1 MTTSSTKLDR
11 PMFTT
16 TLLVILAV
24 TIPIIM
30 FSDSAGPYITDLYN
44 TITSH
49 LGWIYQWYAVF
60 ALGFLL
66 WLAFSKYGKI
76 TLSSD
81 DQPAEFKTLTWI
93 TMIFCAGVGA
103 GLLYWAVIE
112 WSYYLKTPPLGIE
125 AGTSKAKEW
134 ATTFPLFH
142 WGISAWAIY
151 CLPAVAIAYPFY
163 VRKVPFLRLST
174 SCNHFYSPKQAAE
187 SGGKLGRFIDLFYML
202 SLIGGAGTSLGLSTP
217 MIAASI
223 AELFNTSHTLIL
235 ELSVVFF
242 CVAIFG
248 ASAFLGLEKGF
259 KKLSEFNL
267 IITFALLFFI
277 LAAGPTLFILKAG
290 TNSIG
295 LVLQNFFQMS
305 LWTDPINNTGFV
317 ESWTVFY
324 WAWWVA
330 YGPFVG
336 LFVTRISRGRTIKQ
350 LILGM
355 LCFGSLG
362 AWMFFI
368 VFGNYA
374 MNLEISQLLN
384 IAEIIKQSGEA
395 TAITQIIMTLPFGKF
410 PVLMFA
416 IIAIVFL
423 ATTYDSA
430 SYTLA
435 SVTTRNLK
443 EGDHPERWN
452 RLFWA
457 IALAIVPVALMY
469 VDGGLKVI
477 LSTTIIVSLPLII
490 IGGFM
495 SYSLTQMLKNDHAS
509 RVSVSH
515 KQSDQI
521 KHISE

>member
-1 MTTSSTKLDR
+1 MTTSSTQLDK
-11 PMFTT
+11 PMFIT
-16 TLLVILAV
+16 TLFVILAV
-24 TIPIIM
+24 TFPIIL
-30 FSDSAGPYITDLYN
+30 FNDTAGSAITDLYN
-44 TITSH
+44 GITSH
-49 LGWIYQWYAVF
+49 FGWVYQWYALF
-60 ALGFLL
+60 ALFFLL
-66 WLAFSKYGKI
+66 WIAFSKHGDIK
-76 TLSSD
+76 LSYD
-81 DQPAEFKTLTWI
+81 DQPPEFNTLTWI

-112 WSYYLKTPPLGIE
+112 WSYYFKTPPLNIE
-125 AGTSKAKEW
+125 AGTAKATEW
-134 ATTFPLFH
+134 ATTYPLFH

-151 CLPAVAIAYPFY
+151 CLPALAIAYPFY

-174 SCNHFYSPKQAAE
+174 SCNHFYTPEASKKA
-187 SGGKLGRFIDLFYML
+187 GGKLGRFIDLFYML

-217 MIAASI
+217 MIADNVSQLLDI
-223 AELFNTSHTLIL
+223 DRNLML
-235 ELSVVFF
+235 ELMVVFF

-248 ASAFLGLEKGF
+248 GSAYLGLEKGF

-267 IITFALLFFI
+267 IITFALLLFI
-277 LAAGPTLFILKAG
+277 LVAGPTLFILKAG

-295 LVLQNFFQMS
+295 LVIQNFFEMS
-305 LWTDPINNTGFV
+305 LWTDPVENTGFV

-350 LILGM
+350 LVLGM

-362 AWMFFI
+362 AWLFFI
-368 VFGNYA
+368 VFGNFA
-374 MNLEISQLLN
+374 MNLEVTKILN
-384 IAEIIKQSGEA
+384 IAEIIKQSDENV
-395 TAITQIIMTLPFGKF
+395 AITQIMMTLPFGKF
-410 PVLMFA
+410 PLLLFTMVA
-416 IIAIVFL
+416 IIFL

-435 SVTTRNLK
+435 SVTTKNLK
-443 EGDHPERWN
+443 ENQHPERWN

-469 VDGGLKVI
+469 IDGGLKVI
-477 LSTTIIVSLPLII
+477 LSTTIVVSLPLII

-495 SYSLTQMLKNDHAS
+495 AYSLKRMLEVDYAKRTSLKAS
-509 RVSVSH
+509 TPEVAKES
-515 KQSDQI
+515 
-521 KHISE
+521 